1 MIKVRRNV
9 FETNSSSTHSI
20 SIERISNNNFKYINI
35 PKNKNIYINKP
46 EFNMDGDN
54 ITEWTKLNALIDVII
69 GYYNETD
76 IFKEE
81 NYNFVRKVDTEKP
94 IFNIIKK
101 IIKDECNSEL
111 TIPFYDRYFYRTDNC
126 GKNSLYI
133 LGLNDESTEQE
144 IYDCFKDIIF
154 NPDINF
160 SHRENEY

>member
-1 MIKVRRNV
+1 MIKVRKNV

-20 SIERISNNNFKYINI
+20 SIERCLKNDFKYINI

-54 ITEWTKLNALIDVII
+54 ITEWTKLNALIDFII

-133 LGLNDESTEQE
+133 LGLNEQE

>member
-1 MIKVRRNV
+1 MLKIRKNV

-54 ITEWTKLNALIDVII
+54 ITEWTKLNALIDFII

-154 NPDINF
+154 NQDINF

>member
-1 MIKVRRNV
+1 MRIKDKSKILCEWMLYDSR
-9 FETNSSSTHSI
+9 
-20 SIERISNNNFKYINI
+20 YINI

-54 ITEWTKLNALIDVII
+54 ITEWTKLNALIDFII

-154 NPDINF
+154 NQDINF

>member
-1 MIKVRRNV
+1 
-9 FETNSSSTHSI
+9 
-20 SIERISNNNFKYINI
+20 
-35 PKNKNIYINKP
+35 
-46 EFNMDGDN
+46 MDGDN
-54 ITEWTKLNALIDVII
+54 ITEWTKLNALIDFII

-81 NYNFVRKVDTEKP
+81 NYNFVREVDTEKP

>member
-1 MIKVRRNV
+1 MLKIRKNV

-54 ITEWTKLNALIDVII
+54 ITEWTKLNALIDFII

-81 NYNFVRKVDTEKP
+81 NYNFVREVDTEKP

-154 NPDINF
+154 NPNINF

>member
-1 MIKVRRNV
+1 MKQILHQHTQFKND
-9 FETNSSSTHSI
+9 
-20 SIERISNNNFKYINI
+20 FKYINI
-35 PKNKNIYINKP
+35 TKNKNIYINKP

-54 ITEWTKLNALIDVII
+54 ITEWTKLNALIDFII

>member
-54 ITEWTKLNALIDVII
+54 ITEWTKLNALIDFII

>member
-1 MIKVRRNV
+1 MIKVRKNV

-54 ITEWTKLNALIDVII
+54 ITEWTKLNALIDFII

>member
-1 MIKVRRNV
+1 MIKVRKNV

-20 SIERISNNNFKYINI
+20 SIERCFKNDFKYINI
-35 PKNKNIYINKP
+35 PKNKNIYIDKP
-46 EFNMDGDN
+46 EFNIDGDN
-54 ITEWTKLNALIDVII
+54 ITEWTKLNALIDFVI

-81 NYNFVRKVDTEKP
+81 DYNIVRKVDTEKP

-111 TIPFYDRYFYRTDNC
+111 TIPFYNRYVYRTDNC
-126 GKNSLYI
+126 EKNSLSI

-154 NPDINF
+154 NQDINF

>member
-1 MIKVRRNV
+1 MLKVRKNV

-20 SIERISNNNFKYINI
+20 SIERCFKNDFKYINI

-54 ITEWTKLNALIDVII
+54 ITEWTKLNALIDFII

-126 GKNSLYI
+126 EKNSLYI

-154 NPDINF
+154 NQDINF

>member
-1 MIKVRRNV
+1 MIKVRKNV

-20 SIERISNNNFKYINI
+20 SIERCFKNDFKYINI

-54 ITEWTKLNALIDVII
+54 ITEWTKLNALIDFII

-81 NYNFVRKVDTEKP
+81 NYNFVREVDTEKP

-111 TIPFYDRYFYRTDNC
+111 TIPFYNRYFYRTDNC

-154 NPDINF
+154 NQDINF

>member
-1 MIKVRRNV
+1 MIKVRKNV

-20 SIERISNNNFKYINI
+20 SIERCLNNDFKYINI

-46 EFNMDGDN
+46 EFNIDGDN
-54 ITEWTKLNALIDVII
+54 ITEWTKLNALIDFII

>member
-1 MIKVRRNV
+1 MIKVRKNV

-20 SIERISNNNFKYINI
+20 SIERCLKNDFKYINI

-46 EFNMDGDN
+46 EFNIDGDN
-54 ITEWTKLNALIDVII
+54 ITEWTKLNALIDFII

-126 GKNSLYI
+126 KKNSLFI

-144 IYDCFKDIIF
+144 IYDCFKNIVF
-154 NPDINF
+154 NQDINF